1 MVIDLSKQSLDAD
14 QKATQPLNFIQNL
27 ERARKTE
34 MFFSIEEVRGAG
46 FFIRNNKTMENEF
59 PRFILSLML
68 K

>member
-14 QKATQPLNFIQNL
+14 QKATQRLNSIQNL

-34 MFFSIEEVRGAG
+34 MFFSIEEVRGAR
-46 FFIRNNKTMENEF
+46 FFTRNNKTMENEF
-59 PRFILSLML
+59 PGFILSLIL